1 MVRRKSLTPTKLPRR
16 RTGTPHKKDKER
28 IILTVSNRE
37 FVVRTTTLKQIKRL
51 QKSVQQCIP
60 KKPFCRLIKEILMP
74 MSDEA
79 TRIQS
84 AALSALQESAEM
96 YLVQLLS
103 DANKCAMHARRI
115 TVMPKDMQLALDMR
129 GENR

>member
-1 MVRRKSLTPTKLPRR
+1 
-16 RTGTPHKKDKER
+16 
-28 IILTVSNRE
+28 
-37 FVVRTTTLKQIKRL
+37 
-51 QKSVQQCIP
+51 
-60 KKPFCRLIKEILMP
+60 
-74 MSDEA
+74 
-79 TRIQS
+79 
-84 AALSALQESAEM
+84 M

>member
-1 MVRRKSLTPTKLPRR
+1 
-16 RTGTPHKKDKER
+16 
-28 IILTVSNRE
+28 
-37 FVVRTTTLKQIKRL
+37 
-51 QKSVQQCIP
+51 
-60 KKPFCRLIKEILMP
+60 MP